1 MQKLPQSRK
10 QLSGTD
16 RPDKNRK
23 GIRPG
28 QALKEAPPPPGTLS
42 EIARTAWEDL
52 AAETVALGVLTTAD
66 LPMLALLAETSATV
80 SELEHTIRSE
90 GFTVETGAGGKK
102 AHPALKALETTRGA
116 VTRLL
121 KEFGLSPLSRKFV
134 EKAPAASDYDPYA
147 DPDDGFQ
154 SQKRGFQ
161 SVPRYLPG
169 DDPADFEV

>member
-1 MQKLPQSRK
+1 MQKLPKGRK
-10 QLSGTD
+10 QLSGTH
-16 RPDKNRK
+16 RPDKDRK

-28 QALKEAPPPPGTLS
+28 EALEESPPPPESLS
-42 EIARTAWEDL
+42 EIACAAWVLL

-80 SELEHTIRSE
+80 SELEKTIREE
-90 GFTVETGAGGKK
+90 GFTVSTGAGGKK

-134 EKAPAASDYDPYA
+134 DKAPGPGSKNPYDHL
-147 DPDDGFQ
+147 DD
-154 SQKRGFQ
+154 
-161 SVPRYLPG
+161 
-169 DDPADFEV
+169 DDFEGRYDFR

>member
-10 QLSGTD
+10 QLSGTY
-16 RPDKNRK
+16 RPDKDGK
-23 GIRPG
+23 GVTPG
-28 QALKEAPPPPGTLS
+28 SALKEAPPPPEAMS
-42 EIARTAWEDL
+42 ERAQTVWKDL
-52 AAETVALGVLTTAD
+52 AAETVALGVLTSAD

-80 SELEHTIRSE
+80 SELEDTIRSE

-134 EKAPAASDYDPYA
+134 EKAPVQSYDPYSDEA
-147 DPDDGFQ
+147 LEGDGFRPQ
-154 SQKRGFQ
+154 
-161 SVPRYLPG
+161 PRYPQTI
-169 DDPADFEV
+169 PR

>member
-10 QLSGTD
+10 QLSGTY
-16 RPDKNRK
+16 RPDKDGK
-23 GIRPG
+23 GVKPG
-28 QALKEAPPPPGTLS
+28 TALKEAPPPQGMS
-42 EIARTAWEDL
+42 ERAQTVWEDL
-52 AAETVALGVLTTAD
+52 AAETTALGVLTSAD

-90 GFTVETGAGGKK
+90 GFTVSTGAGGKK

-134 EKAPAASDYDPYA
+134 EKAPVQNFDPYSDEA
-147 DPDDGFQ
+147 LEGDSFQ
-154 SQKRGFQ
+154 PLTRGFQ
-161 SVPRYLPG
+161 SSPR
-169 DDPADFEV
+169 